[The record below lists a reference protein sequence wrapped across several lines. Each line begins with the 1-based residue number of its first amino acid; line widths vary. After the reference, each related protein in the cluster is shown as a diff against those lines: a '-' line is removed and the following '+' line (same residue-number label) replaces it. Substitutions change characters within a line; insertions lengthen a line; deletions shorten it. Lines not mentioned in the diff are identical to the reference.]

1 MLTIP
6 RSKKDIGLFNI
17 SSNVVNNHISNTV
30 AKLVTLNI
38 KINEVNIK
46 SFTQNNKYICL
57 PENFNTNIS
66 HQFFDYIMT
75 FMNSQHQNKNSKGD
89 FVLNDPFEKFVIK
102 ISGI

>member
-1 MLTIP
+1 MLFFVVSEYTILYKVIFYAKVKEFFTIP

-46 SFTQNNKYICL
+46 SFTHNNKYVCL
-57 PENFNTNIS
+57 PKSFNTNIS
-66 HQFFDYIMT
+66 HQIFDYTIT
-75 FMNSQHQNKNSKGD
+75 FVN
-89 FVLNDPFEKFVIK
+89 
-102 ISGI
+102 